1 MMNKEFNDMYDV
13 HYYTSEKDNEDK
25 IKIYHLNNNEKYDLS
40 RDLIVEQMN
49 FAAKRRLTNEEKLTL
64 AKFIYY
70 KFYRYES
77 VLPDINIIITEN
89 VDLNKIEGYIEITN
103 NKDGT
108 YTPDY
113 IIAY

>member
-1 MMNKEFNDMYDV
+1 MMNEEFKDMYNV
-13 HYYTSEKDNEDK
+13 YYYTSEKDNEDK

-40 RDLIVEQMN
+40 LDLIVEQMN

-64 AKFIYY
+64 SKFIHY
-70 KFYRYES
+70 KFYRYET

-89 VDLNKIEGYIEITN
+89 VDLNNIEGYIEITN

-108 YTPDY
+108 YTSDY